1 MNFWVHVLKMLW
13 KFVKVQMITAL
24 TLTTSFQAG
33 HWYMTSTKEFTA
45 TDTMRNDR
53 KMNFPL
59 ADVTKWRKN
68 ERESFY
74 FKRDDNIEIARWNDN
89 SVVTMKR
96 NAWCAGNRKCKE
108 MDKRKMKTKYSAT
121 PVIAAYNRGM
131 NSADLL
137 DCALSDLRPVIC
149 GKNGIGQWPLQSIL
163 HLYTAGGLYCTISG
177 ETVPQKVFR
186 QHTVGITIRQSRPRL
201 ISIDSRPT
209 KTHKEA
215 DKLRYD
221 ELGHYPIRCS
231 VHKCAFCGKSCCSSC
246 EKCNQGLHVKTRFQ
260 IFFEK
265 WQYDD
270 ITITFVI
277 FIISKC

>member
-1 MNFWVHVLKMLW
+1 M
-13 KFVKVQMITAL
+13 
-24 TLTTSFQAG
+24 S
-33 HWYMTSTKEFTA
+33 
-45 TDTMRNDR
+45 
-53 KMNFPL
+53 
-59 ADVTKWRKN
+59 KN
-68 ERESFY
+68 EEKMKENLFISR
-74 FKRDDNIEIARWNDN
+74 
-89 SVVTMKR
+89 VTTTLKLQDGMTILLLQ
-96 NAWCAGNRKCKE
+96 WKE
-108 MDKRKMKTKYSAT
+108 MPGVQAIGSAKRWIKGKWKQNIQQP

-131 NSADLL
+131 NSAELL

-221 ELGHYPIRCS
+221 ELGYYPIRCS

-260 IFFEK
+260 IFLEK

>member
-59 ADVTKWRKN
+59 ADVKKWRKN

-74 FKRDDNIEIARWNDN
+74 FKSDDNFEIARWNDN

-108 MDKRKMKTKYSAT
+108 MVKGTCKQILSN
-121 PVIAAYNRGM
+121 PP
-131 NSADLL
+131 LL
-137 DCALSDLRPVIC
+137 LHITVEWTALSYLTVRYPIW
-149 GKNGIGQWPLQSIL
+149 GQWFVEEMVL
-163 HLYTAGGLYCTISG
+163 TSG
-177 ETVPQKVFR
+177 
-186 QHTVGITIRQSRPRL
+186 H
-201 ISIDSRPT
+201 
-209 KTHKEA
+209 
-215 DKLRYD
+215 
-221 ELGHYPIRCS
+221 
-231 VHKCAFCGKSCCSSC
+231 
-246 EKCNQGLHVKTRFQ
+246 CNQYYICIQLGGCIVPFLVKLYHRKFSNSTLWVEPSAQ
-260 IFFEK
+260 
-265 WQYDD
+265 
-270 ITITFVI
+270 
-277 FIISKC
+277 S